1 MHSLILSEIFSK
13 KEEILNSSDPN
24 LVSNLIYTF
33 AYCRLPKENRK
44 KIREEDEFKQE
55 AITFVNAFNKKL
67 LEDFNSMDI
76 ETCVRL
82 LIGMSILRMRDYNDI
97 LLKAQKLI
105 NKNMGNLGN

>member
-44 KIREEDEFKQE
+44 KIREEDEFK
-55 AITFVNAFNKKL
+55 
-67 LEDFNSMDI
+67 
-76 ETCVRL
+76 
-82 LIGMSILRMRDYNDI
+82 
-97 LLKAQKLI
+97 
-105 NKNMGNLGN
+105 